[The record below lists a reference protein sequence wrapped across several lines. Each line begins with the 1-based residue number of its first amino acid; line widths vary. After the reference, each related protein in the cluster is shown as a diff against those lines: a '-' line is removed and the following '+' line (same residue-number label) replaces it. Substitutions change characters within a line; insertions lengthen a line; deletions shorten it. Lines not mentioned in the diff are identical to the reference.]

1 MSTITPYEKLTFSND
16 FLFCKILETKTE
28 LCKELVEL
36 IFGRKVKEIR
46 NVRSQ
51 FSLKQTV
58 KGKGVRFDI
67 IFEDE
72 VNSIYDFEMQTT
84 DTHNL
89 PKRSRYYQAMID
101 TSAIEQGIDYEDLP
115 QSYIVFICTFNPF
128 ESGRHL
134 YTFTNL
140 CIEEPALSLGDKTQK
155 VFLCTEGDKEDVSSE
170 IMDFLDY
177 VAGRKLE
184 GKIAKELDAEVK
196 NAREKEE
203 WRAEYMQNMA
213 AIMDAKRE
221 GHKEGI
227 IQGGN
232 NMLYELVQDG
242 SISIDVASKKMG
254 VSKKEFENK
263 MNLCG
268 YKQPKRT

>member
-1 MSTITPYEKLTFSND
+1 MDLQNIQDQLN
-16 FLFCKILETKTE
+16 TE
-28 LCKELVEL
+28 FAKSS
-36 IFGRKVKEIR
+36 VKY
-46 NVRSQ
+46 V
-51 FSLKQTV
+51 TV
-58 KGKGVRFDI
+58 PGTV
-67 IFEDE
+67 
-72 VNSIYDFEMQTT
+72 
-84 DTHNL
+84 
-89 PKRSRYYQAMID
+89 
-101 TSAIEQGIDYEDLP
+101 TS
-115 QSYIVFICTFNPF
+115 FNPF

-140 CIEEPALSLGDKTQK
+140 CIEEPTLSLGDKTQK

>member
-1 MSTITPYEKLTFSND
+1 
-16 FLFCKILETKTE
+16 
-28 LCKELVEL
+28 
-36 IFGRKVKEIR
+36 
-46 NVRSQ
+46 
-51 FSLKQTV
+51 
-58 KGKGVRFDI
+58 
-67 IFEDE
+67 
-72 VNSIYDFEMQTT
+72 
-84 DTHNL
+84 
-89 PKRSRYYQAMID
+89 MID

-213 AIMDAKRE
+213 AIMDA
-221 GHKEGI
+221 
-227 IQGGN
+227 
-232 NMLYELVQDG
+232 VQDG

>member
-58 KGKGVRFDI
+58 KGRGVRFDI

-72 VNSIYDFEMQTT
+72 DNIIYDFEMQTT
-84 DTHNL
+84 GSHNL
-89 PKRSRYYQAMID
+89 PKRTRYYQAMLD
-101 TSAIEQGIDYEDLP
+101 TSSIEQGIDYEELP

-128 ESGRHL
+128 EAGRHL
-134 YTFTNL
+134 YTFENRCT
-140 CIEEPALSLGDKTQK
+140 EEPALRLDDKTQK
-155 VFLCTEGDKEDVSSE
+155 VFLCTEGDKNDVGQE
-170 IMDFLDY
+170 IMEFLDY

-184 GKIAKELDAEVK
+184 GNLAKELDAEVRS
-196 NAREKEE
+196 AREKEE

-221 GHKEGI
+221 GKAEGKAEGMAEGMDNLSKLI
-227 IQGGN
+227 NHLAKQGLTDEILKVTSDETYRDQ
-232 NMLYELVQDG
+232 MLKTLNLV
-242 SISIDVASKKMG
+242 
-254 VSKKEFENK
+254 
-263 MNLCG
+263 
-268 YKQPKRT
+268 

>member
-51 FSLKQTV
+51 FSLK
-58 KGKGVRFDI
+58 
-67 IFEDE
+67 
-72 VNSIYDFEMQTT
+72 
-84 DTHNL
+84 
-89 PKRSRYYQAMID
+89 
-101 TSAIEQGIDYEDLP
+101 
-115 QSYIVFICTFNPF
+115 
-128 ESGRHL
+128 
-134 YTFTNL
+134 
-140 CIEEPALSLGDKTQK
+140 LSLGDKTQK
-155 VFLCTEGDKEDVSSE
+155 VFLCTEGDKKDVSSE